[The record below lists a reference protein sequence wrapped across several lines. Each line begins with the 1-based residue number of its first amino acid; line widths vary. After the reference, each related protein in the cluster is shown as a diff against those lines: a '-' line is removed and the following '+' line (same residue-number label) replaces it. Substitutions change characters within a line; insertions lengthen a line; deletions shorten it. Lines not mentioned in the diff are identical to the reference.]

1 MLVQS
6 GRQLSVRIKAC
17 LIKHEKQKKRKQVKE
32 RPAHPHEANSGSQFL
47 ALRKKK
53 PELRY
58 NQEYKLAEYTTK
70 EQCVIRTIDDMG
82 FKVDELLQNCKLD
95 LKEVAS
101 TVPEDFITLS
111 DPQKR
116 YEITWVVKGFQKE
129 PAN

>member
-1 MLVQS
+1 M
-6 GRQLSVRIKAC
+6 
-17 LIKHEKQKKRKQVKE
+17 
-32 RPAHPHEANSGSQFL
+32 
-47 ALRKKK
+47 
-53 PELRY
+53 
-58 NQEYKLAEYTTK
+58 AEYTPK
-70 EQCVIRTIDDMG
+70 EQCVIKTIDDMG